1 MLTNANMLKYLN
13 IFPKNTCVLLK
24 YANNKKNPNV
34 NEKCN
39 HVAQKCKH
47 VAQKGKQV
55 AEKTWSYWSKTQFP
69 LIRKS

>member
-1 MLTNANMLKYLN
+1 M
-13 IFPKNTCVLLK
+13 CVLLK

-47 VAQKGKQV
+47 VTQKGKQV
-55 AEKTWSYWSKTQFP
+55 AEKTWSYWSKTQFS